1 MRLRH
6 ETPAFAGVTGKT
18 GARGDGWFFVHFGI
32 TIGLAR
38 RFPCGLLRRMG
49 DDFREKPA
57 HLPGLTPPEPG
68 APAEPACGKAD
79 KDGVA
84 PRRRDKPHYAGHR
97 QRLRQRFLTAG
108 ADALADYELLELV
121 LFRAI
126 PQRDVKPL
134 AKELI
139 ARFGSFAEVVAAPP
153 ARLKEVAGVGD
164 AVVAELKIVRAAAVK
179 LAQQQARAQPVFRGW
194 SDLIAY
200 CRAAMAHAER
210 EEFRVLFLDAKNRL
224 IADEVQNRGT
234 IDHTPVYPR
243 EVVRRALE
251 LSAASVILLHNHP
264 SGDPTPSRADVE
276 MTKRVIA
283 AAEPLGI
290 AVHDHVIIGRDGH
303 ASLRGL
309 GLI

>member
-1 MRLRH
+1 
-6 ETPAFAGVTGKT
+6 
-18 GARGDGWFFVHFGI
+18 
-32 TIGLAR
+32 
-38 RFPCGLLRRMG
+38 MG
-49 DDFREKPA
+49 DEFREKPA
-57 HLPGLTPPEPG
+57 PLPGLAPEADAAHDG
-68 APAEPACGKAD
+68 NEKRGKSGD
-79 KDGVA
+79 L
-84 PRRRDKPHYAGHR
+84 PHHAGHR
-97 QRLRQRFLTAG
+97 QRLRQRFLAAG
-108 ADALADYELLELV
+108 AEALADYELLELV

-126 PQRDVKPL
+126 PRRDVKPL

-139 ARFGSFAEVVAAPP
+139 ARFGSFAEVIAAPP
-153 ARLKEVAGVGD
+153 ARLREVPGVGD
-164 AVVAELKIVRAAAVK
+164 AVVTELKIVQAAAVK
-179 LAQQQARAQPVFRGW
+179 LAQQQARAKPIFRGW

-264 SGDPTPSRADVE
+264 SGDPTPSRADVD
-276 MTKRVIA
+276 MTKKVIA

-290 AVHDHVIIGRDGH
+290 AVHDHIIIGREGH